1 MTHAATP
8 KRRTRGATHEDN
20 THEEADSNN
29 QPPPPDGGWGWV
41 VVFAS
46 FAIHI
51 IGKFWLHYAI
61 CSVIDSVCLGFLMAL
76 SIVENILCQTLEK
89 LIGNYVERS
98 GRGLS

>member
-8 KRRTRGATHEDN
+8 KRRTRGATHEDS
-20 THEEADSNN
+20 THEEADSNL

-51 IGKFWLHYAI
+51 IGKCWLRCTI
-61 CSVIDSVCLGFLMAL
+61 CSVTDPICLGLLIDTFI
-76 SIVENILCQTLEK
+76 SRGYEDFCLEEMRK
-89 LIGNYVERS
+89 ATINRS
-98 GRGLS
+98 QSSR

>member
-20 THEEADSNN
+20 PHEEADSNL
-29 QPPPPDGGWGWV
+29 QPAPPDGGWGWV

-51 IGKFWLHYAI
+51 IGKRWLHCAVF
-61 CSVIDSVCLGFLMAL
+61 SVIGSVCLGLFDDACN
-76 SIVENILCQTLEK
+76 SRGHIAVDIRIVNWK
-89 LIGNYVERS
+89 
-98 GRGLS
+98 